1 MHLAT
6 LVEEFLTDLGWVDGI
21 ETEEI
26 FDGNVGL
33 RVITKVR
40 ITIENQTYRLFINTI
55 EKSQC
60 FMLILYPPY
69 KVNEGK
75 YVDASM
81 LFNYFNNNYLYGG
94 RIAVDDD
101 GTIRYRQIIDVSET
115 EPSKNLIKN
124 MLENGIDMFEQH
136 AEAIALVSLTKKSYE
151 AIREYIEKKAE
162 IEKVK
167 KWMIRSRVDRSKRG

>member
-1 MHLAT
+1 MRLAT
-6 LVEEFLTDLGWVDGI
+6 LVEEFLADLGWVDGI
-21 ETEEI
+21 ETEER
-26 FDGNVGL
+26 FEGDASL
-33 RVITKVR
+33 RVITEVR
-40 ITIENQTYRLFINTI
+40 ITIENQTYRLFIDTI
-55 EKSQC
+55 EKSQWL
-60 FMLILYPPY
+60 MLTLYPPY

-75 YVDASM
+75 YVDACM

-101 GTIRYRQIIDVSET
+101 GTIRYRQIIDVSDT

-151 AIREYIEKKAE
+151 AIREDIEKREE
-162 IEKVK
+162 IE
-167 KWMIRSRVDRSKRG
+167 RGRKGGEEELG